1 MQTSQC
7 VLRILITLSGKVPAV
22 VATCGHSQSPLL
34 FVCTGEG
41 GLEVRCHGRGPDLPV
56 DVHHRVSAGNRR
68 TLPAAVALWDV
79 VKPN

>member
-1 MQTSQC
+1 M
-7 VLRILITLSGKVPAV
+7 LRILITLSGKVPAV

-34 FVCTGEG
+34 FVCTGKG
-41 GLEVRCHGRGPDLPV
+41 GLEVRGHGRGPDLPV
-56 DVHHRVSAGNRR
+56 DVHHRVSAGNCR